1 MKRLNI
7 LELHRTI
14 NEKNMR
20 KTETYEKVL
29 ESCHRKITLGSQ
41 TRQLRCMFEVPE
53 YIPGY
58 PIFDLNSCIKFVM
71 ATLKASGFLVKYYF
85 PKILYISWDF
95 DEIREDSKPKNTLN
109 ALISNGQNKNTQN
122 ISNSPKIQNNGQGQ
136 QYTINKY
143 AMENNNNMNNLN
155 SNPLLLRNENE
166 RVQMSRA
173 MHSSFASNNK
183 DLLTSSLKLQK
194 KKTGKLELNLY

>member
-29 ESCHRKITLGSQ
+29 EICHRKITLGSQ
-41 TRQLRCMFEVPE
+41 TKQLRCMFEVPE

-58 PIFDLNSCIKFVM
+58 PIFDLNSCIKFLLT
-71 ATLKASGFLVKYYF
+71 TLKANGFLVKYYF

-95 DEIREDSKPKNTLN
+95 DEIKNDSKP
-109 ALISNGQNKNTQN
+109 QQN
-122 ISNSPKIQNNGQGQ
+122 IGQLSL
-136 QYTINKY
+136 TPN
-143 AMENNNNMNNLN
+143 ANH
-155 SNPLLLRNENE
+155 LLLKKENDVP
-166 RVQMSRA
+166 RIIDK
-173 MHSSFASNNK
+173 N
-183 DLLTSSLKLQK
+183 LLTSSLKLNK

>member
-29 ESCHRKITLGSQ
+29 EICHRKITLGSE
-41 TRQLRCMFEVPE
+41 TKQLRCMFEVPE

-58 PIFDLNSCIKFVM
+58 PIFDLNSCIKYLLT
-71 ATLKASGFLVKYYF
+71 TLKSNGFLVKYYF

-95 DEIREDSKPKNTLN
+95 DEIREDSRPKT
-109 ALISNGQNKNTQN
+109 SEVPQQVQQN
-122 ISNSPKIQNNGQGQ
+122 ISLRKTGLESLMNPMQIKKDNDKVIE
-136 QYTINKY
+136 NK
-143 AMENNNNMNNLN
+143 N
-155 SNPLLLRNENE
+155 
-166 RVQMSRA
+166 
-173 MHSSFASNNK
+173 
-183 DLLTSSLKLQK
+183 LLTSSLKLHK

>member
-29 ESCHRKITLGSQ
+29 EFCHRKITLGSQ
-41 TRQLRCMFEVPE
+41 TRQLRCMYEVPE

-58 PIFDLNSCIKFVM
+58 PIFDLNSCIKFLM
-71 ATLKASGFLVKYYF
+71 ATLKANGFLVKYYF

-95 DEIREDSKPKNTLN
+95 DEIREESNPKKTLIPNEQIKNTPNL
-109 ALISNGQNKNTQN
+109 QN
-122 ISNSPKIQNNGQGQ
+122 IQKKGH
-136 QYTINKY
+136 YT
-143 AMENNNNMNNLN
+143 MENNNMNNLN
-155 SNPLLLRNENE
+155 SNPLLLKNENE
-166 RVQMSRA
+166 RVQMN
-173 MHSSFASNNK
+173 NNK

>member
-1 MKRLNI
+1 
-7 LELHRTI
+7 
-14 NEKNMR
+14 MR

-58 PIFDLNSCIKFVM
+58 PIFDLNSCIKFLM
-71 ATLKASGFLVKYYF
+71 ATLKANGFLVNYYF

-95 DEIREDSKPKNTLN
+95 DEIREDSKPKNALN
-109 ALISNGQNKNTQN
+109 TLISNGQNKNIQN
-122 ISNSPKIQNNGQGQ
+122 IQKIQNNGQGQ

-143 AMENNNNMNNLN
+143 AMENNNNINNLN

-166 RVQMSRA
+166 RVQMTRG

>member
-58 PIFDLNSCIKFVM
+58 PIFDLNSCIKFLM
-71 ATLKASGFLVKYYF
+71 ATLKANGFLVNYYF

-95 DEIREDSKPKNTLN
+95 DEIREDSKPKNALN
-109 ALISNGQNKNTQN
+109 TLISNGQNKNIQ
-122 ISNSPKIQNNGQGQ
+122 KIQNNGQGQ

-143 AMENNNNMNNLN
+143 AMENNNNINNLN
-155 SNPLLLRNENE
+155 SNPLLLKNE
-166 RVQMSRA
+166 RVQMN
-173 MHSSFASNNK
+173 NNK